1 MIKLHN
7 NLDNLGFENSFVK
20 NYKKLFQNSIENF
33 NKFIKQ
39 PIKKILKIIP

>member
-20 NYKKLFQNSIENF
+20 NYKKPFQNSIENF